1 MQTSGMNRHTGKALE
16 GFDHLRQSVA
26 DILSTRK
33 GTRVMRR
40 EYGSDLAGLVDRPM
54 NASLITAIYTET
66 ADALYRWEPRLRLGR
81 VEGDLSGFAE
91 GRIVLTL
98 IGVYVPD
105 GRQVYVDDIVLE
117 WRRPRARLA
126 HRAATSS
133 G

>member
-40 EYGSDLAGLVDRPM
+40 DYGSDLAGLVDRPM

-66 ADALYRWEPRLRLGR
+66 AEALYRWEPRLRLRR
-81 VEGDLSGFAE
+81 VEADLSGFAE

-105 GRQVYVDDIVLE
+105 GRQIYVDDVVLE
-117 WRRPRARLA
+117 WRRP
-126 HRAATSS
+126 
-133 G
+133 

>member
-66 ADALYRWEPRLRLGR
+66 AEALYRWEPRLRLRRG
-81 VEGDLSGFAE
+81 EAELSGFA
-91 GRIVLTL
+91 GGGGVGVLM
-98 IGVYVPD
+98 GGCV
-105 GRQVYVDDIVLE
+105 R
-117 WRRPRARLA
+117 
-126 HRAATSS
+126 
-133 G
+133 